1 MFVLNQKGMHMN
13 EINELT
19 GNQVMKDKD
28 LKVVSGEDP
37 RMLSSFAR
45 QGWYVPTS
53 SIRFKVLFL
62 KSCKVTVWFLPLSFQ
77 NLFSLFIP
85 VQPGSG
91 LVQPGFIR
99 FFSENFRFNRNF
111 KFRFYQ
117 EFTKSSLLNTTSTS
131 IRACSTRICAV
142 SQNQPNLICGGYKNL
157 HPPLLNP
164 I

>member
-1 MFVLNQKGMHMN
+1 MN

-77 NLFSLFIP
+77 NLFPCSY
-85 VQPGSG
+85 
-91 LVQPGFIR
+91 
-99 FFSENFRFNRNF
+99 RFNRDQGWFN
-111 KFRFYQ
+111 RVSLG
-117 EFTKSSLLNTTSTS
+117 SSL
-131 IRACSTRICAV
+131 
-142 SQNQPNLICGGYKNL
+142 
-157 HPPLLNP
+157 
-164 I
+164 